1 MRETVKRCLVSFKVA
16 LWLYFCVLEF
26 NNKNGQNH
34 LKYVYIHV
42 RHASVD
48 RAYDPF
54 SEGHSLHKCLG
65 KHYFS
70 RDPKEACSMFFI
82 SLAICLTITSSLM
95 DIYLRIC

>member
-1 MRETVKRCLVSFKVA
+1 MRETVTCCLVSLKVA

-42 RHASVD
+42 RHVSVD
-48 RAYDPF
+48 RAHDPF

-70 RDPKEACSMFFI
+70 CDPKETYSYMF
-82 SLAICLTITSSLM
+82 ICFSYHLQSVSQSQVA
-95 DIYLRIC
+95 